1 MKEIERECLMNTPQQ
16 MLQHLQVGDLDN
28 AKKTFQKILKN
39 GSDEEQFQL
48 AEELYHLGF
57 LEETKQL
64 YEQLLTKYPDEGELK
79 VLLAETLVDMD
90 QEDAALEQL
99 EQIPENDPV
108 YPRALVLLADLYQS
122 QGLFEVSEQKLLRAQ
137 QLLPNEPVIQFAL
150 AELYASQ
157 GRHLEAIRH
166 YEQLLENGETEIAGT
181 SIHHRL
187 ADTLSAGGAFEE
199 ALPYYEKALDERL
212 EINTLF
218 GYAFTAYQAG
228 YYKLAIEKFTE
239 LKELDPEYHS
249 LYLYLAKA
257 YEHEELLEKSVKT
270 IEEGLKFNEF
280 NKELLAFGGKIAMKL
295 NNLEKAEHFFRQ
307 ALVIDPS
314 YLEAALQLNRLL
326 LHQERYEEIVEL
338 VEMVEKEGE
347 HDPQLDWDMAVSLQE
362 VEQYEQALK
371 RYQQAY
377 TFFKNHPEFLNDFGQ
392 FLLEEGM
399 LKEAYTIYQQLLQQ
413 DPTNEEYIML
423 VERLQEDTRMLE

>member
-16 MLQHLQVGDLDN
+16 MLHHLQVGDLDN

-166 YEQLLENGETEIAGT
+166 YEQLLEKGETEIAGT

-326 LHQERYEEIVEL
+326 LHQERYEEVIEL

-392 FLLEEGM
+392 FLLEVGM